1 MPRARISGAWQAEP
15 VLGHLGINVPDLD
28 QAQRYYD
35 LVMPA
40 LGFEPFLVAD
50 DELAY
55 RPADGR
61 PGTYLFVYPSVERSD
76 YSRHRTGLQHLAF
89 MVPTRSAV
97 DAVHDLVVGLGST
110 VVHEPRTYPQYPPP
124 YYATFWLDPFGL
136 MLEAVCH
143 KDRD

>member
-1 MPRARISGAWQAEP
+1 MAI
-15 VLGHLGINVPDLD
+15 GHLGLNVPDLVV
-28 QAQRYYD
+28 AKIYYD
-35 LVMPA
+35 VVMPA

-55 RPADGR
+55 RPAGGK
-61 PGTYLFVYPSVERSD
+61 PGTYLFAYPSAESGD
-76 YSRHRTGLQHLAF
+76 YSRHRSGLQHLAF

-97 DAVHDLVVGLGST
+97 DAVRDLVAGLGST
-110 VVHEPRTYPQYPPP
+110 VVHEPRAFPQYPPP
-124 YYATFWLDPFGL
+124 YYATFWLDPFGF